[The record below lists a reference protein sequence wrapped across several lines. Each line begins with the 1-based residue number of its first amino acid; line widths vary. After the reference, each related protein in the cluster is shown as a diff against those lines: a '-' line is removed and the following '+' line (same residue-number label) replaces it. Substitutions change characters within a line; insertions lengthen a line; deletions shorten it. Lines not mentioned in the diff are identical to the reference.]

1 MAVIRLL
8 AGFCVALY
16 FCKAEL
22 FQQALWRE
30 VFTVDVVAPG
40 AALNASAPSK
50 AVCVL
55 YCLQLEG
62 CKTSAFHQDSATCWL
77 YRHLVEYTTTGVAS
91 PGTRYFWR
99 VSPGCPGELGYQLE
113 AGICLKVYSTRMNR
127 TTAEEICRND
137 SGHLAI
143 ADTAEKKNAIHL
155 NVNDTTWLGG
165 SDEENEGGLRCWI
178 IHYGNKK
185 IEI

>member
-1 MAVIRLL
+1 MAAIRLL

-16 FCKAEL
+16 FCKAQL

-40 AALNASAPSK
+40 ASLSTAAQHELD
-50 AVCVL
+50 C
-55 YCLQLEG
+55 CRQCWRLED

-113 AGICLKVYSTRMNR
+113 AGICFKVYSTNMNFFS
-127 TTAEEICRND
+127 AEETCKND
-137 SGHLAI
+137 GGHLAI
-143 ADTAEKKNAIHL
+143 AETPEKRVAVLFQVNAS
-155 NVNDTTWLGG
+155 VWLGA
-165 SDEENEGGLRCWI
+165 SDRDMEG
-178 IHYGNKK
+178 
-185 IEI
+185 E